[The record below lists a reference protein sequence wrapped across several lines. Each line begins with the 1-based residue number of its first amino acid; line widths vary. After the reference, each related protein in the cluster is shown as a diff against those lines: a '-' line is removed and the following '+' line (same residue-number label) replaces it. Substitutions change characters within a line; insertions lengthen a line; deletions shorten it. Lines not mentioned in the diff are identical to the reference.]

1 MRAEGLDKR
10 AELNRARRCRRC
22 RCGCVVAALSSMET
36 PPELQRGFAVPLAP
50 CTLRGAQATA
60 WKEVLQSCYKAGSVC
75 HGCNRSG
82 TGGNTS
88 AEGIVLLSHEA
99 LQL

>member
-1 MRAEGLDKR
+1 MYKG
-10 AELNRARRCRRC
+10 CRY
-22 RCGCVVAALSSMET
+22 GYVVAALNSMET
-36 PPELQRGFAVPLAP
+36 LPELQRGFAVLLAP
-50 CTLRGAQATA
+50 CTLRGTQAAA

-82 TGGNTS
+82 TSGNTS

-99 LQL
+99 LQLWGGLCRTV